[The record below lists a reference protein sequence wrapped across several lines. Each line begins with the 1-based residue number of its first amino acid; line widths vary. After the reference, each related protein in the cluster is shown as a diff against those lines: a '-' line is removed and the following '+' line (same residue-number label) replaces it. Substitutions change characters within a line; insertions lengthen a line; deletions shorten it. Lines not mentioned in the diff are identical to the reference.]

1 MKAWVSLFQN
11 TKMETTTNPETIL
24 IVDDSREI
32 QAFLCDSVLEPAG
45 YRILSAFDGNAG
57 LEMALEH
64 NPDLILLDVSMPG
77 GKSGLDVLKEL
88 KQHGYTMPVIIM
100 TSYGSEEII
109 LKSLR
114 LGAKDFLHKPF
125 TYEDAL
131 ASIGNALAET
141 VWIRERAQMNRALNE
156 ANLRLQEQLRAWS
169 TLNMI
174 GQAITST
181 LEETDVRRRL
191 MWGINRLLRVE
202 AGSLFLVDEKSGDLV
217 LEISLGGIL
226 EKEGGLRLKMGQGI
240 AGWTA
245 ENNQSAVI
253 PDVSVDKRFFPNVD
267 LRTGFVTRSVLAV
280 PLAIKD
286 KVLGVIQVINP
297 VGAKQRFDEND
308 QKLLEALAA
317 SVAVAVENA
326 RLYAKMRQTV
336 TIETL
341 KQTVVTLSHYINNSL
356 TVLVM
361 VAGDLH
367 SNSFSDQA
375 HEIEERIL
383 EAADTIQHETHRIAT
398 ILKILNQVTAPRN
411 TIYEGATRMIDI
423 EAELRDALLRVRDQ
437 DESSTLPEE

>member
-1 MKAWVSLFQN
+1 
-11 TKMETTTNPETIL
+11 METAPNPETIL

-45 YRILSAFDGNAG
+45 YRLLSAYDGDAG
-57 LEMALEH
+57 LSMALEH
-64 NPDLILLDVSMPG
+64 KPDLILLDVSMPG

-88 KQHGYTMPVIIM
+88 KQRGYTMPAIIM
-100 TSYGSEEII
+100 TSYASEDII

-125 TYEDAL
+125 TYEDVL
-131 ASIGNALAET
+131 ASVGNALAET
-141 VWIRERAQMNRALNE
+141 AWIRERAQMNRALNQ
-156 ANLRLQEQLRAWS
+156 ANLRLQEQLKAWS

-191 MWGINRLLRVE
+191 MWGINRLLQVE
-202 AGSLFLVDEKSGDLV
+202 AGSLFLIDEESGDLV

-245 ENNQSAVI
+245 ENNQTALV
-253 PDVSVDKRFFPNVD
+253 PDVRADKRFFPNVD
-267 LRTGFVTRSVLAV
+267 LRTGFVTRSILAV
-280 PLAIKD
+280 PLTIKD

-297 VGAKQRFDEND
+297 VGAKKRFDEND
-308 QKLLEALAA
+308 KKLLEALAA

-326 RLYAKMRQTV
+326 RLYARMRQTV
-336 TIETL
+336 TVETL

-356 TVLVM
+356 AVLFILS
-361 VAGDLH
+361 GDLQN
-367 SNSFSDQA
+367 NSFSGQSQD
-375 HEIEERIL
+375 EIEKRVL
-383 EAADTIQHETHRIAT
+383 EAAETMQTEAHRIAT
-398 ILKILNQVTAPRN
+398 IMKILNQVTTPRN
-411 TIYEGATRMIDI
+411 TVYEGETRMIDI
-423 EAELRDALLRVRDQ
+423 EAELREVFSKIRDNVAG
-437 DESSTLPEE
+437 STLPKE

>member
-1 MKAWVSLFQN
+1 
-11 TKMETTTNPETIL
+11 MEINANPDTIL

-32 QAFLCDSVLEPAG
+32 QAFLCDSVLGPAG
-45 YRILSAFDGNAG
+45 YRLLSAYDGNTG
-57 LEMALEH
+57 LALALEH
-64 NPDLILLDVSMPG
+64 KPDLILLDVSMPG
-77 GKSGLDVLKEL
+77 GKSGLDVFKEL
-88 KQHGYTMPVIIM
+88 KQRDYTIPVIIM

-109 LKSLR
+109 LEALR

-131 ASIGNALAET
+131 ASVGNALAET
-141 VWIRERAQMNRALNE
+141 AWLRERVQMNLALNE
-156 ANLRLQEQLRAWS
+156 ANLRLREQLRAWS
-169 TLNMI
+169 ALNMI
-174 GQAITST
+174 GQTITST

-191 MWGINRLLRVE
+191 MWGINRLLQVE
-202 AGSLFLVDEKSGDLV
+202 AGSLFLVDEESGDLV

-240 AGWTA
+240 AGWAA
-245 ENNQSAVI
+245 ENNQTALV
-253 PDVSVDKRFFPNVD
+253 PDVRADKRFFPNVD

-280 PLAIKD
+280 PLSIKG

-297 VGAKQRFDEND
+297 TGAKQRFDEND
-308 QKLLEALAA
+308 RKLLEALAA

-361 VAGDLH
+361 VAGELSENYLTDGTDEKSEH
-367 SNSFSDQA
+367 ISDA
-375 HEIEERIL
+375 TDAIYS
-383 EAADTIQHETHRIAT
+383 ETHRIAT
-398 ILKILNQVTAPRN
+398 ILKILNQVNSPRR
-411 TIYEGATRMIDI
+411 TVYEGETLMIDI
-423 EAELRDALLRVRDQ
+423 EAELRAALSEDRDQ
-437 DESSTLPEE
+437 DDRSTLTQE

>member
-1 MKAWVSLFQN
+1 M
-11 TKMETTTNPETIL
+11 TTSTNPETIL
-24 IVDDSREI
+24 VVDDSREI
-32 QAFLCDSVLEPAG
+32 QEFLCDSVLEPAG
-45 YRILSAFDGNAG
+45 YHLLSAYDGNAG
-57 LEMALEH
+57 LALALEH
-64 NPDLILLDVSMPG
+64 KPDLILLDISMPG

-88 KQHGYTMPVIIM
+88 KQRGYTMPVIIM
-100 TSYGSEEII
+100 TSYASEEVI
-109 LKSLR
+109 LQSLR

-131 ASIGNALAET
+131 AAVGNALAET
-141 VWIRERAQMNRALNE
+141 VWIRERTQMNHALNE
-156 ANLRLQEQLRAWS
+156 ANLRLQEQLKAWS

-202 AGSLFLVDEKSGDLV
+202 AGSLFIVDEESSDLV

-226 EKEGGLRLKMGQGI
+226 EKEGGLRLKIGQGI
-240 AGWTA
+240 AGWVA
-245 ENNQSAVI
+245 ENNQVALV
-253 PDVSVDKRFFPNVD
+253 PDVRSDKRFFPNVD

-280 PLAIKD
+280 PLTIKD

-297 VGAKQRFDEND
+297 VGAKKRFDEND
-308 QKLLEALAA
+308 RKLLEALAA

-326 RLYAKMRQTV
+326 RLYDKMRQTV

-341 KQTVVTLSHYINNSL
+341 RQVVVTLSHYINNSL

-367 SNSFSDQA
+367 DASLSGQTDESS
-375 HEIEERIL
+375 ERVL
-383 EAADTIQHETHRIAT
+383 EAADTIRSETHRIAT
-398 ILKILNQVTAPRN
+398 ILKILNQVTSPRN
-411 TIYEGATRMIDI
+411 TVYQGETRMIDI
-423 EAELRDALLRVRDQ
+423 EAELRAALSQ
-437 DESSTLPEE
+437 DYDKDERSSLTKE